1 MYKNIV
7 VGFDD
12 SAESLNA
19 LAEISGR
26 VKGNGSHIK
35 LVHAVYHDRE
45 EFDISRGQLDQRLA
59 TGRNVCKRTAE
70 EYNSEYGV
78 DIETIVCEGDPD
90 KVLVEVAS
98 GVNADIIALGTRGR
112 KGISRFLLG
121 SVTASVIE
129 KSPCDVLVVNSSCK
143 GCNGG
148 YRNILVAYDGS
159 EHSKKA
165 LQKAANLA
173 GSDDREITVLYVI
186 PSYQEMVGFFKTES
200 IKNAMY
206 DEAEKILDGAKKLG
220 NGKGNIFG
228 TVIQEGHA
236 ADMINK
242 MASKLGTELIVMGSH
257 GWTGVEKAVMGST
270 TERVM
275 VNAPCPV
282 LVVR

>member
-12 SAESLNA
+12 SATSLNA
-19 LAEISGR
+19 LTEISSR
-26 VKGNGSHIK
+26 VRGNGSHIK

-45 EFDISRGQLDQRLA
+45 EFDLSRGQLDQRLS
-59 TGRNVCKRTAE
+59 TGRSVCMRTAE
-70 EYNSEYGV
+70 EYNTEYGV
-78 DIETIVCEGDPD
+78 DIETIVCEGDPE
-90 KVLVEVAS
+90 KVLVDVAN
-98 GVNADIIALGTRGR
+98 GVNADVIALGTHGR
-112 KGISRFLLG
+112 KGISRLLLG

-129 KSPCDVLVVNSSCK
+129 KSPCDVLVVNSNCKDCK
-143 GCNGG
+143 GA

-159 EHSKKA
+159 EHSQKA
-165 LQKAANLA
+165 LMKAAALA
-173 GSDDREITVLYVI
+173 GSEDREITVLYVI

-206 DEAEKILDGAKKLG
+206 EEAEKILDGAKKVA

-236 ADMINK
+236 ADMISQ
-242 MASKLGTELIVMGSH
+242 MAAKLGSELVVMGSH

-270 TERVM
+270 TERVI
-275 VNAPCPV
+275 VNASCPV